1 MAHSTVDAAVPPAG
15 RSATPANLADRSTPK
30 LGGFNTTMLGIELRR
45 LLRNRRSL
53 FFAVLMPV
61 VFYFVFK
68 SQNFDAG
75 DGNTAAFVAI
85 SLGGYAAMVS
95 TASVSAGV
103 SVERSQGWS
112 RQLRITRLSS
122 TAYILVKVAVAMVM
136 GLISMGLV
144 YVIAAATGAQMST
157 SAWITSFLL
166 GWLGSMLMAAFGL
179 MVGFLLPAEN
189 AMQVMGMALTL
200 LAFAGGVFI
209 PQTAFGHGFDLFAR
223 FTPMYGV
230 TGLAHA
236 PLLGWGQLGI
246 WLLNIAAWA
255 VIFMGTAMLLF
266 RRDTKRV

>member
-1 MAHSTVDAAVPPAG
+1 MAHTTIDGGPATVPPGIGSRNAP
-15 RSATPANLADRSTPK
+15 R
-30 LGGFNTTMLGIELRR
+30 LGGFNATMLAIELRR
-45 LLRNRRSL
+45 LLRNRRSMI
-53 FFAVLMPV
+53 FAVLMPV

-68 SQNFDAG
+68 SQSFDAG
-75 DGNTAAFVAI
+75 GGNTAAFVAI
-85 SLGGYAAMVS
+85 SLGVYAAMVS

-112 RQLRITRLSS
+112 RQLRITPLSG
-122 TAYILVKVAVAMVM
+122 TAYIVSKILVAMVM
-136 GLISMGLV
+136 GLVSMGLV
-144 YVIAAATGAQMST
+144 YAIAGATGAQMST
-157 SAWITSFLL
+157 SAWVESFLL

-209 PQTAFGHGFDLFAR
+209 PQTVFSTGFDMFAR
-223 FTPMYGV
+223 LTPMYGV

-236 PLLGWGQLGI
+236 PVLGWDHLGI
-246 WLLNIAAWA
+246 WLLNIGAWA
-255 VIFMGTAMLLF
+255 VIFVGAAVLLF